1 MRHPPKYRDALA
13 KTNRRQILDRRSPY
27 PSSSGHFMIYAA
39 VATFKPFPS
48 SSTQPP
54 PRAELQIY
62 LSTLAWLVSVHLSW
76 CRWVLLQGLDLLGVL
91 LISNISV
98 TLCLA
103 LELVGDRSLILWGLC

>member
-1 MRHPPKYRDALA
+1 MLPLQHLSLSLLL
-13 KTNRRQILDRRSPY
+13 QLSLLLEL
-27 PSSSGHFMIYAA
+27 
-39 VATFKPFPS
+39 
-48 SSTQPP
+48 
-54 PRAELQIY
+54 ELQIY